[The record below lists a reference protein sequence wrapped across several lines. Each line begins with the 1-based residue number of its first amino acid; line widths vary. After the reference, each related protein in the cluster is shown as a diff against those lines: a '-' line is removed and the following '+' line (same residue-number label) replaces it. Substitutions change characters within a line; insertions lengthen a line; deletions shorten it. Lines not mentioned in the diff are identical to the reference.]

1 MTDRTYPRPAD
12 IDLDMI
18 LDALYEAGAD
28 QGIVGTGNPD
38 AIGISITDA
47 TAEEIDAIWY
57 RAMDRLGI
65 RTSARPGDS
74 SAKA

>member
-1 MTDRTYPRPAD
+1 MV
-12 IDLDMI
+12 

-38 AIGISITDA
+38 AIGISIVGA
-47 TAEEIDAIWY
+47 SAQEIDAMWY
-57 RAMDRLGI
+57 RAMGRLGI
-65 RTSARPGDS
+65 RTSARPGDP